1 MTSRLVTTKAVPGSP
16 EWLKIITAS
25 KIPSI
30 LGISRFKSQF
40 SLWHEMAGTVTP
52 EPIGKA
58 QQDDFDYGH
67 AAELAAAEYWRY
79 KNPGWKLSRAEVQYT
94 NDELGFPNA
103 ATVDARGSRGSK
115 RRGVEKKTAR
125 DLAEWGDDG
134 SGEVPADYTAQ
145 VIWQQIVTGWL
156 DPSDVVLW
164 PQYGK
169 PKIYTI
175 AHDPVVAELILGRV
189 REWNASLAA
198 GIPPEL
204 DDSISTYATVRRLHP
219 DIDGTEVQI
228 SAEQAFDYL
237 ADDGELKA
245 LTNRHRGR
253 KTSVLNTMGNA
264 KYAMCGD
271 LKIAE
276 RRPGKGG
283 NISLYAN
290 TKLDPA
296 SILNPETVKELS
308 A

>member
-16 EWLKIITAS
+16 AWLKIVTAS

-40 SLWHEMAGTVTP
+40 SLWHEMAGTVTS

-94 NDELGFPNA
+94 NDALGFPNA

-134 SGEVPADYTAQ
+134 TGEVPADYTAQ

-175 AHDPVVAELILGRV
+175 AHDPVVAELILDRV

-219 DIDGTEVQI
+219 DIDDREVQLDPDL
-228 SAEQAFDYL
+228 AHDYL
-237 ADDGELKA
+237 TTVSEEKDVAKRLTGVKSRVLDAMAGARTAKA
-245 LTNRHRGR
+245 GGL
-253 KTSVLNTMGNA
+253 L
-264 KYAMCGD
+264 
-271 LKIAE
+271 IAT
-276 RRPGKGG
+276 RSPHGKG
-283 NISLYAN
+283 IALKSN
-290 TKLDPA
+290 TKADPA
-296 SILNPETVKELS
+296 EIERP
-308 A
+308 AA

>member
-16 EWLKIITAS
+16 AWLKIVTAS
-25 KIPSI
+25 KFPSI

-40 SLWHEMAGTVTP
+40 SLWHEMAGTVTS

-94 NDELGFPNA
+94 NDALGFPNA

-134 SGEVPADYTAQ
+134 TGEVPADYTAQ

-175 AHDPVVAELILGRV
+175 AHDPVVAELILDRV

-219 DIDGTEVQI
+219 DIDDREVQLDPDL
-228 SAEQAFDYL
+228 AHDYL
-237 ADDGELKA
+237 TTVSEEKDVAKRLTGVKSRVLDAMAGARTAKA
-245 LTNRHRGR
+245 GGL
-253 KTSVLNTMGNA
+253 L
-264 KYAMCGD
+264 
-271 LKIAE
+271 IAT
-276 RRPGKGG
+276 RSPHGKG
-283 NISLYAN
+283 IALKSN
-290 TKLDPA
+290 TKADPA
-296 SILNPETVKELS
+296 EIERP
-308 A
+308 AA